1 MKISFRLFSVFVLFA
16 FLFSS
21 CQKELS
27 FDTTGGSGGGNNN
40 GGGGNT
46 GGGSGYYIRGKKDG
60 VAFNLSAVTM
70 AKITDLG
77 QGIIS
82 LSLVA
87 SAGGT
92 NMEGINIGINFAN
105 GKSPAVGTYSE
116 DDSSLDYSIL
126 GVYNPNS
133 TTVVYGAGVFSPSAR
148 PLVVKIL
155 SKTNTEMT
163 GTFEGAFYK
172 TELSSGTIGPEFILF
187 TEGEFKLKIQ

>member
-1 MKISFRLFSVFVLFA
+1 MKISFRLLSAFVLFA
-16 FLFSS
+16 IVFSS

-27 FDTTGGSGGGNNN
+27 FDTTGGSGGGNN

-46 GGGSGYYIRGKKDG
+46 GGGSAYYIRGKKDG
-60 VAFNLSAVTM
+60 TAFNFTVNTM
-70 AKITDLG
+70 AKITDIG
-77 QGIIS
+77 QGIVS
-82 LSLVA
+82 LSLIA
-87 SAGGT
+87 SAGGS

-133 TTVVYGAGVFSPSAR
+133 TTIVYGAGVFSPSAK

-172 TELSSGTIGPEFILF
+172 TELSSGTIGPDFISF

>member
-1 MKISFRLFSVFVLFA
+1 MKISFRLLSVFVLFA
-16 FLFSS
+16 IMFSS

-27 FDTTGGSGGGNNN
+27 FDTTGGSGGG
-40 GGGGNT
+40 GNT
-46 GGGSGYYIRGKKDG
+46 GGGSGYYMRGKKDG
-60 VAFNLSAVTM
+60 AAFNFTANTM
-70 AKITDLG
+70 AKITDIG
-77 QGIIS
+77 QGIVS
-82 LSLVA
+82 LSLIA
-87 SAGGT
+87 GAGGS

-133 TTVVYGAGVFSPSAR
+133 TTIVYGAGVFSPSAK

-155 SKTNTEMT
+155 TKTSTEMT

-172 TELSSGTIGPEFILF
+172 TELATGTIGPDLINF